1 TYQVFNEIDN
11 TSREVR
17 VIPVMDNEGNVERI
31 VEHVRDIT
39 EQKKT
44 ENEIIEARII
54 AETANKIKSEF
65 IANMSHEL
73 RTPLNSVIGFS
84 DLLLDLS
91 FGELNDKQ
99 IHYTSNI
106 SNSGKHLL
114 TLINGILDIAKIES
128 GEMQLNIETLDLV
141 RLVDE
146 VVSIMKPQAMKKN
159 INIDSKTP
167 STLEIEAD
175 WSKMKQIFYNLISNA
190 VKFTPEG
197 GSVSIN
203 VNRHDESIVINVC
216 DTGIG
221 ISSENLDI
229 LFHPFKQI
237 DSFYNRQ
244 YDGTGLGLALVSK
257 FVEMHN
263 GEISVESEPGRG
275 SCFKIIIP
283 AYYPESQDKE

>member
-1 TYQVFNEIDN
+1 
-11 TSREVR
+11 
-17 VIPVMDNEGNVERI
+17 MDNEGNVERI

-159 INIDSKTP
+159 INIDGKLHRSG
-167 STLEIEAD
+167 
-175 WSKMKQIFYNLISNA
+175 N
-190 VKFTPEG
+190 
-197 GSVSIN
+197 
-203 VNRHDESIVINVC
+203 
-216 DTGIG
+216 
-221 ISSENLDI
+221 
-229 LFHPFKQI
+229 
-237 DSFYNRQ
+237 
-244 YDGTGLGLALVSK
+244 
-257 FVEMHN
+257 
-263 GEISVESEPGRG
+263 
-275 SCFKIIIP
+275 
-283 AYYPESQDKE
+283 